1 VLAVQPA
8 SLHHALTMSFNVAVT
23 PLRYVD
29 AMKAMAQ
36 KITNPLKGLLGKG
49 KTAPKVRSVV
59 KKNSGLAADK
69 VNSCNNTQAQPF
81 CGPPDLVAANQLWGP
96 GRLWPRD
103 EASEASIPWQAGE
116 GARIGILGAGLGG
129 YGKTIATRVPTA
141 SVSEFEWRSDIARWR
156 TEIGSDQDSASS
168 FYELNTN
175 VLLPPPVRS
184 TCILAVEPIIA
195 QAGDAL
201 VKWARLALESGGTLI
216 LEELTTDS
224 PSKPSRESSN
234 SWLARTSQNGQWLRL
249 DEQESLLRKT
259 GFIIGKVRERTG
271 AHLRALRMALDLA
284 DERIEPLNAA
294 INHAPELQKVAD
306 HFNCERNAAKSR
318 LKALEHGALA
328 VYRIEVIKPRA
339 EELI

>member
-1 VLAVQPA
+1 
-8 SLHHALTMSFNVAVT
+8 MSFNVAVT
-23 PLRYVD
+23 PLRYID
-29 AMKAMAQ
+29 DMKAMAQ
-36 KITNPLKGLLGKG
+36 KITNPLKGLWGKG
-49 KTAPKVRSVV
+49 KTAPKVRNTA
-59 KKNSGLAADK
+59 KKSGSRAADK
-69 VNSCNNTQAQPF
+69 ANSRNNTQAQRF

-116 GARIGILGAGLGG
+116 GARIGILGASLGG
-129 YGKTIATRVPTA
+129 YGKTIASRVPTA
-141 SVSEFEWRSDIARWR
+141 SISEFEWRSDIARWR
-156 TEIGSDQDSASS
+156 TERGEEQASASI
-168 FYELNTN
+168 FHELNVS

-184 TCILAVEPIIA
+184 TCILAVEPVIA
-195 QAGDAL
+195 QTGDAL
-201 VKWARLALESGGTLI
+201 VKWARLALEAGGTLI

-224 PSKPSRESSN
+224 PSKPIREISN

-249 DEQESLLRKT
+249 DEQESLLRKN
-259 GFIIGKVRERTG
+259 GFILGKVRERTG
-271 AHLRALRMALDLA
+271 AHLRALRLALDLA
-284 DERIEPLNAA
+284 DERMEPLKAA
-294 INHAPELQKVAD
+294 IKHAPELQKVAD